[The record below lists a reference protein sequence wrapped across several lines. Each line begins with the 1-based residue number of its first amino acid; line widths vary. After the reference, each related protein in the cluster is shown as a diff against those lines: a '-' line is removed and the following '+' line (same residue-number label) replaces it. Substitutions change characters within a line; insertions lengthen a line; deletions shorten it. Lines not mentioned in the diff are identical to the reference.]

1 MDVIRA
7 FDTELADDY
16 VKFEKELFKD
26 GALSKKVKIL
36 MAMALDAIKSA
47 DGGVRSYTAQALE
60 AGATWDEVKE
70 TLRVAYY
77 IGHAGPLWTA
87 IHGLAEIV
95 PKK

>member
-7 FDTELADDY
+7 FDAELANDY
-16 VKFEKELFKD
+16 LKFEEELFKD

-36 MAMALDAIKSA
+36 MALALDAIKSA
-47 DGGVRSYTAQALE
+47 EGGVRTFTTQALE
-60 AGATWDEVKE
+60 AGASWDEVKE

-77 IGHAGPLWTA
+77 IGQSGPLWTA